1 MLHLLGLSKTAE
13 TVYLSMLRHPKHRVA
28 GLAADTGL
36 READLR
42 AALDE
47 LGQLALLRPSDDV
60 AGGVR
65 PVSPSV
71 GLASLLASM
80 EADVAM
86 RQAQVETA
94 RAAIAVIAADHQMEQ
109 SGEGAV
115 VLQGIDAVR
124 ARLEELQRS
133 AQFECLSL
141 NPGGAHRPDARAAAT
156 PLNEEALRR
165 GVAIRAIC
173 RDSFRNDS
181 GTLAYVHWLTHHGGR
196 MRTVPIVPLQMV
208 VIDRK
213 AVVLPLNPQQP
224 RDGALEVRS
233 PGVVALAQALFEQL
247 WNVAAPFGESAQEDD
262 HGLTPMER
270 QLLEII
276 AAGGTDEVAARSLAV
291 SLRTIRRM
299 MASLMERLEATSR
312 FQAGAQA
319 TKRGWI

>member
-1 MLHLLGLSKTAE
+1 M
-13 TVYLSMLRHPKHRVA
+13 
-28 GLAADTGL
+28 
-36 READLR
+36 
-42 AALDE
+42 
-47 LGQLALLRPSDDV
+47 Q
-60 AGGVR
+60 
-65 PVSPSV
+65 
-71 GLASLLASM
+71 
-80 EADVAM
+80 
-86 RQAQVETA
+86 QAQVEAA
-94 RAAIAVIAADHQMEQ
+94 RAAIAAIAADHQLEQ
-109 SGEGAV
+109 SGDGTV

-124 ARLEELQRS
+124 SRLEELQRS

-141 NPGGAHRPDARAAAT
+141 NPGGAHRPDARDVAA

-181 GTLAYVHWLTHHGGR
+181 DTLAYVRWLTERGGQ

-208 VIDRK
+208 VVDRK
-213 AVVLPLNPQQP
+213 TAVLPLNPKQP

-247 WNVAAPFGESAQEDD
+247 WNAATPFGESAQEDD
-262 HGLTPMER
+262 HGLNPMER

-276 AAGGTDEVAARSLAV
+276 TAGETDEVAARALSV

-299 MASLMERLEATSR
+299 MASLMDRLEATSR
-312 FQAGAQA
+312 FQAGVQA

>member
-28 GLAADTGL
+28 GLAAETGL

-141 NPGGAHRPDARAAAT
+141 NPGAP
-156 PLNEEALRR
+156 
-165 GVAIRAIC
+165 
-173 RDSFRNDS
+173 
-181 GTLAYVHWLTHHGGR
+181 
-196 MRTVPIVPLQMV
+196 
-208 VIDRK
+208 IDRTPGLQRRLSTRRHC
-213 AVVLPLNPQQP
+213 VEVLLSEQYAGIASATTAAHSPMCTGSRIMVGGCVPY
-224 RDGALEVRS
+224 RS
-233 PGVVALAQALFEQL
+233 CRCR
-247 WNVAAPFGESAQEDD
+247 WS
-262 HGLTPMER
+262 
-270 QLLEII
+270 
-276 AAGGTDEVAARSLAV
+276 
-291 SLRTIRRM
+291 
-299 MASLMERLEATSR
+299 
-312 FQAGAQA
+312 
-319 TKRGWI
+319 